1 MKIGNNVV
9 FLHPKLKLTN
19 MVYKFTILSDE
30 VDNFVRVITI
40 DSEATFFDLH
50 DAILE
55 SVNYEKNQMTTFFMC
70 SDSWEKGQEVTLVEM
85 ESSSEYDNLVM
96 EDTKLEELLVD
107 EHQKLLY
114 VFDMM
119 SDRVFFMELTDI
131 IPRKNLEK
139 AVCVSSEGDAPTQI
153 LADDGLTVVPKA
165 SLDENFYGDE
175 DFELD
180 ELDEEGFGEM
190 NFDDSSLFS
199 EDPKF

>member
-1 MKIGNNVV
+1 
-9 FLHPKLKLTN
+9 
-19 MVYKFTILSDE
+19 
-30 VDNFVRVITI
+30 
-40 DSEATFFDLH
+40 
-50 DAILE
+50 
-55 SVNYEKNQMTTFFMC
+55 
-70 SDSWEKGQEVTLVEM
+70 
-85 ESSSEYDNLVM
+85 M

-131 IPRKNLEK
+131 IPRQNMDK
-139 AVCVSSEGDAPTQI
+139 AVCMSSEGDAPIQI
-153 LADDGLTVVPKA
+153 LADDGLTVAPKA

>member
-1 MKIGNNVV
+1 
-9 FLHPKLKLTN
+9 

-30 VDNFVRVITI
+30 VDNFVRIISI

-50 DAILE
+50 TAILD
-55 SVNYEKNQMTTFFMC
+55 SVNYEKNQMTSFFMC
-70 SDSWEKGQEVTLVEM
+70 SDNWEKEQEVTLVEM

-96 EDTKLEELLVD
+96 EDTKLEELIS
-107 EHQKLLY
+107 EENQKLLY

-119 SDRVFFMELTDI
+119 SDRVFFMEMTDI
-131 IPRKNLEK
+131 TPRKTLDK
-139 AVCVSSEGDAPTQI
+139 AVCETTEGDAPIQI
-153 LADDGLTVVPKA
+153 MADEGLVVVPKA

-175 DFELD
+175 EFELD

>member
-131 IPRKNLEK
+131 VPRKNLEK

-153 LADDGLTVVPKA
+153 LADDGLTVAPKA

>member
-1 MKIGNNVV
+1 
-9 FLHPKLKLTN
+9 

-30 VDNFVRVITI
+30 VDNFVREIAI

-50 DAILE
+50 DAILD
-55 SVNYEKNQMTTFFMC
+55 SVNYEKNQMTSFFIC
-70 SDSWEKGQEVTLVEM
+70 SDDWEKGQEITLVEM

-96 EDTKLEELLVD
+96 DKTKLEELISD
-107 EHQKLLY
+107 ENQKLIY
-114 VFDMM
+114 VFDMI
-119 SDRVFFMELTDI
+119 SERVFFMELTEI
-131 IPRKNLEK
+131 IPRKTMDKPACLT
-139 AVCVSSEGDAPTQI
+139 SEGTAPVQI
-153 LADDGLTVVPKA
+153 LEEDTTVIVQKTGI
-165 SLDENFYGDE
+165 DENFYGDE